1 MDSKSN
7 SSNLDSKVEN
17 KEDNKN
23 KILFIMQGYF
33 LYSVKSLINM
43 IKAKSETM
51 ASENKL
57 QKGKEEAHRKL
68 RTTCDDI
75 LNEFKS
81 SLDDSGVDHVKIIK
95 KVFYVLKDNMVLLS
109 NKDAKIFTIRNEE
122 GKITSIIP
130 GINMN
135 LVYELMDDEEKK
147 KVWFYLYA
155 LFVSSVNLVYSNT
168 PENKHKKSVL
178 EMVEKLRKEMVMTSK
193 ELGTDFMAF
202 NVFMGV
208 SDTDTGDINM
218 DSLMSKDILIP
229 GTEANA
235 GFLGNLGLGN
245 LMNLNSLSDE
255 IKKFTD
261 NDVNDTVDTLGDLL
275 GNDSDVKDVCST
287 MVKTV
292 IDDLKT
298 NGVENIFE
306 IAQRVTSKLG
316 GVISPE
322 KMAKTAYKMG
332 DLMENNKDKLKD
344 LKDENGNPIGE
355 NLFKQF
361 QSTFSMAK
369 NMMPTEP
376 KSA

>member
-1 MDSKSN
+1 MK
-7 SSNLDSKVEN
+7 KT
-17 KEDNKN
+17 
-23 KILFIMQGYF
+23 IL
-33 LYSVKSLINM
+33 
-43 IKAKSETM
+43 
-51 ASENKL
+51 
-57 QKGKEEAHRKL
+57 
-68 RTTCDDI
+68 
-75 LNEFKS
+75 
-81 SLDDSGVDHVKIIK
+81 
-95 KVFYVLKDNMVLLS
+95 
-109 NKDAKIFTIRNEE
+109 
-122 GKITSIIP
+122 TSI
-130 GINMN
+130 MS
-135 LVYELMDDEEKK
+135 L
-147 KVWFYLYA
+147 
-155 LFVSSVNLVYSNT
+155 
-168 PENKHKKSVL
+168 
-178 EMVEKLRKEMVMTSK
+178 
-193 ELGTDFMAF
+193 FMAF

-208 SDTDTGDINM
+208 SDTDAGDINM
-218 DSLMSKDILIP
+218 DTLMSKDINIP

-261 NDVNDTVDTLGDLL
+261 NDVNDTVDTLGELL

-298 NGVENIFE
+298 NGVENIFD

>member
-1 MDSKSN
+1 
-7 SSNLDSKVEN
+7 
-17 KEDNKN
+17 
-23 KILFIMQGYF
+23 
-33 LYSVKSLINM
+33 
-43 IKAKSETM
+43 
-51 ASENKL
+51 
-57 QKGKEEAHRKL
+57 
-68 RTTCDDI
+68 
-75 LNEFKS
+75 
-81 SLDDSGVDHVKIIK
+81 
-95 KVFYVLKDNMVLLS
+95 
-109 NKDAKIFTIRNEE
+109 
-122 GKITSIIP
+122 
-130 GINMN
+130 
-135 LVYELMDDEEKK
+135 
-147 KVWFYLYA
+147 
-155 LFVSSVNLVYSNT
+155 
-168 PENKHKKSVL
+168 
-178 EMVEKLRKEMVMTSK
+178 
-193 ELGTDFMAF
+193 MAF

-208 SDTDTGDINM
+208 SETDTGDINM
-218 DSLMSKDILIP
+218 DSLMAKDINIP

-261 NDVNDTVDTLGDLL
+261 NDVNDTVDTLGELL

-292 IDDLKT
+292 IDDLKM
-298 NGVENIFE
+298 NGIENIFD

-376 KSA
+376 PETK